1 VPRKADAAER
11 KWLAFFARHE
21 ISNPSASRPT
31 TGIRPSCAVLVPW
44 LIESQ
49 LIDNELSPFRWL
61 RGSRVLLLLANLET

>member
-21 ISNPSASRPT
+21 IIPSDWQ
-31 TGIRPSCAVLVPW
+31 PSFRVLYTVPW

-49 LIDNELSPFRWL
+49 LSADNHS
-61 RGSRVLLLLANLET
+61 SAVLLPVGSVAHVCYY